1 MLHTKNICA
10 IANLGLPTYLFNI
23 QMHNIEK
30 GYNIMSD
37 HKRLIGFST
46 EANKAITQAASKV
59 GLSFSAFCRS
69 AALEK
74 AGQIVDAKQPQCD

>member
-1 MLHTKNICA
+1 
-10 IANLGLPTYLFNI
+10 
-23 QMHNIEK
+23 
-30 GYNIMSD
+30 MSD